1 MKRKNAF
8 TLIELLAVIAVIAIL
23 TIIAVP
29 NVMKLYKE
37 SKKNMFITQVRKTAK
52 SAQLE
57 YAEGTKNT
65 FDCNKD
71 LSGQKYK
78 ECTGTVDEDD
88 VTITALGDGEYS
100 NFLMVD
106 VTSEPD
112 SGVFIDLE
120 QLNLIE
126 IEKPNSFKESLIKD
140 NAINPIFRS
149 ISGKELVDAILE
161 IEFKAMESQG
171 HERPEITEEMQQEI
185 NIMAEVLDKMRNNN
199 IISNNKMKQKENINI
214 NENKELSYS
223 TGPLKNNLV
232 ALSLVDNK
240 MKISS
245 NISKVQSQKELIKKV
260 SNDKNDYLIANSS
273 ENNSINI
280 LVYELNIDSKM
291 AGTYEV
297 KTFDYPMGMV
307 IKESDMEKALDNGEF
322 SPTILSEELPI
333 DLTNAEKAYFVVITK
348 YGEEYEGLTIE
359 KSNSANDLQLIGK
372 STIDLDIN
380 NIKAYVDDGVKNKNK
395 KLVNEGDFYSYNNIR
410 HREGNFTYNYVVKTN
425 EGVKIL
431 KRKVNVYAD
440 TSLDC
445 FDFKLNYDGKSYSI
459 NRYYEYEKN
468 DNTKK
473 ACPKRIYIPNEYKNL
488 NITGIYSYAF
498 DDMGILSVRLPD
510 KLKEIGH
517 YAFSENFIET
527 LTLPSSLIEIEDYAF
542 TYNNINYIEYNG
554 NRKFCNQSIGAQ
566 RYNKLYLFD
575 DFDYADFWNQN
586 IYTGRTSKQFLK
598 TCTPRPAELKHD

>member
-273 ENNSINI
+273 KNNSINI

-598 TCTPRPAELKHD
+598 TCTPRPAE

>member
-1 MKRKNAF
+1 MKKKNAF

-29 NVMKLYKE
+29 NVIKLYKE

-65 FDCNKD
+65 FDCNED

-106 VTSEPD
+106 VTSEPN

-232 ALSLVDNK
+232 ALSLVDDK

-510 KLKEIGH
+510 KLKKIG
-517 YAFSENFIET
+517 YNAFSENFIET

-542 TYNNINYIEYNG
+542 IYNNINYIEYNG

-575 DFDYADFWNQN
+575 DFDYVDFWNQN

-598 TCTPRPAELKHD
+598 TCTPRPAE

>member
-1 MKRKNAF
+1 MKKKNAF

-29 NVMKLYKE
+29 NVIKLYKE

-65 FDCNKD
+65 FDCNED

-185 NIMAEVLDKMRNNN
+185 NIMAELLDKMRNNN

-232 ALSLVDNK
+232 ALSLVDDK

-445 FDFKLNYDGKSYSI
+445 FDFELNYDGKSYNIS
-459 NRYYEYEKN
+459 RYYEYEKN

-510 KLKEIGH
+510 KLKEIG
-517 YAFSENFIET
+517 YNAFSKNFIET

-542 TYNNINYIEYNG
+542 IYNNINYIEYNG

-575 DFDYADFWNQN
+575 DFDYVDFWNQN

-598 TCTPRPAELKHD
+598 TCTPRPAE

>member
-65 FDCNKD
+65 FDCNED

-232 ALSLVDNK
+232 ALSLVDDK

-510 KLKEIGH
+510 KLKEIG
-517 YAFSENFIET
+517 YNAFSKNFIET

-542 TYNNINYIEYNG
+542 IYNNINYIEYNG

-575 DFDYADFWNQN
+575 DFDYVDFWNQN

-598 TCTPRPAELKHD
+598 TCTPRPAE

>member
-1 MKRKNAF
+1 MKKKNAF

-140 NAINPIFRS
+140 NAINPIFKS
-149 ISGKELVDAILE
+149 MSGKELVDAILE

-171 HERPEITEEMQQEI
+171 YEKPEITEEIQQEI
-185 NIMAEVLDKMRNNN
+185 NIIAEQLDKMRNNN

-333 DLTNAEKAYFVVITK
+333 DLTNAEKVYFVVITIF
-348 YGEEYEGLTIE
+348 GEEYEGLTIE

-473 ACPKRIYIPNEYKNL
+473 ACPKRIYIPNKYKNL

-542 TYNNINYIEYNG
+542 AYNNINYIEYNG

-598 TCTPRPAELKHD
+598 TCTPRPPE

>member
-65 FDCNKD
+65 FDCNED

-185 NIMAEVLDKMRNNN
+185 NIMAELLDKMRNNN

-232 ALSLVDNK
+232 ALSLVDDK

-297 KTFDYPMGMV
+297 KTFDYPMGLV

-380 NIKAYVDDGVKNKNK
+380 NIKAYVDNGVKNKNK

-445 FDFKLNYDGKSYSI
+445 FDFELNYDGKSYNIS
-459 NRYYEYEKN
+459 RYYEYEKN

-510 KLKEIGH
+510 KLKEIG
-517 YAFSENFIET
+517 YNAFSKNFIET

-542 TYNNINYIEYNG
+542 IYNNINYIEYNG

-575 DFDYADFWNQN
+575 DFDYVDFWNQN

-598 TCTPRPAELKHD
+598 TCTPRPAE

>member
-1 MKRKNAF
+1 MKKKNAF

-140 NAINPIFRS
+140 NAINPIFKS
-149 ISGKELVDAILE
+149 MSGKELVDAILE

-171 HERPEITEEMQQEI
+171 YEKPEITEEIQQEI
-185 NIMAEVLDKMRNNN
+185 NIIAEQLDKMRNNN

-232 ALSLVDNK
+232 ALSLVDDK

-333 DLTNAEKAYFVVITK
+333 DLTNAEKVYFVVITIF
-348 YGEEYEGLTIE
+348 GEEYEGLTIE

-473 ACPKRIYIPNEYKNL
+473 ACPKRIYIPNKYKNL

-542 TYNNINYIEYNG
+542 AYNNINYIEYNG

-598 TCTPRPAELKHD
+598 TCTPRPPE

>member
-171 HERPEITEEMQQEI
+171 YEKPEITEGIQQEI
-185 NIMAEVLDKMRNNN
+185 NIIAEQLDKMRNNN

-395 KLVNEGDFYSYNNIR
+395 KLVNEDDFYSYNNIR

-566 RYNKLYLFD
+566 RYNKLSLFD

-598 TCTPRPAELKHD
+598 TCTPRPAE

>member
-171 HERPEITEEMQQEI
+171 YEKPEITEGIQQEI
-185 NIMAEVLDKMRNNN
+185 NIIAEQLDKMRNNN

-395 KLVNEGDFYSYNNIR
+395 KLVNEDDFYSYNNIR

-510 KLKEIGH
+510 KLKEIG
-517 YAFSENFIET
+517 YNAFSKNFIET

-598 TCTPRPAELKHD
+598 TCTPRPAE

>member
-473 ACPKRIYIPNEYKNL
+473 ACPKRIYIPNQYN
-488 NITGIYSYAF
+488 NYDITRIKYYAF
-498 DDMGILSVRLPD
+498 NDMGILSVRLPE
-510 KLKEIGH
+510 KLETIDY
-517 YAFSENFIET
+517 YAFSNNFIET
-527 LTLPSSLIEIEDYAF
+527 LTIPKTVTRIEEFAF
-542 TYNNINYIEYNG
+542 LYNNIKYIEYKG
-554 NRKFCNQSIGAQ
+554 SSKFCNQSIGPQ
-566 RYNKLYLFD
+566 RYNKIISFEGISYSE
-575 DFDYADFWNQN
+575 FWYRN
-586 IYTGRTSKQFLK
+586 IYTGKTSKSFLK
-598 TCTPRPAELKHD
+598 SCTVRPPE

>member
-260 SNDKNDYLIANSS
+260 SNDKDDYLIANSS

-395 KLVNEGDFYSYNNIR
+395 KLVNEDDFYSYNNIR

-598 TCTPRPAELKHD
+598 TCTPRPAE

>member
-232 ALSLVDNK
+232 ALSLVDDK

-598 TCTPRPAELKHD
+598 TCTPRPPE

>member
-140 NAINPIFRS
+140 NAINPIFKS
-149 ISGKELVDAILE
+149 MSGKELVDAILE

-171 HERPEITEEMQQEI
+171 YEKPEITEEIQQEI
-185 NIMAEVLDKMRNNN
+185 NIIAEQLDKMRNNN

-232 ALSLVDNK
+232 ALSLVDDK

-333 DLTNAEKAYFVVITK
+333 DLTNAEKVYFVVITIF
-348 YGEEYEGLTIE
+348 GEEYEGLTIE

-473 ACPKRIYIPNEYKNL
+473 ACPKRIYIPNKYKNL

-542 TYNNINYIEYNG
+542 AYNNINYIEYNG

-598 TCTPRPAELKHD
+598 TCTPRPPE

>member
-65 FDCNKD
+65 FDCNED

-185 NIMAEVLDKMRNNN
+185 NIMAELLDKMRNNN

-232 ALSLVDNK
+232 ALSLVDDK

-380 NIKAYVDDGVKNKNK
+380 NIKAYVDNGVKNKNK

-445 FDFKLNYDGKSYSI
+445 FDFELNYDGKSYNIS
-459 NRYYEYEKN
+459 RYYEYEKN

-510 KLKEIGH
+510 KLKEIG
-517 YAFSENFIET
+517 YNAFSKNFIET

-542 TYNNINYIEYNG
+542 IYNNINYIEYNG

-575 DFDYADFWNQN
+575 DFDYVDFWNQN

-598 TCTPRPAELKHD
+598 TCTPRPAE

>member
-171 HERPEITEEMQQEI
+171 YEKPEITEEIQQEI
-185 NIMAEVLDKMRNNN
+185 NIIAEQLDKMRNNN

-473 ACPKRIYIPNEYKNL
+473 ACPKRIYIPNKYKNL

-542 TYNNINYIEYNG
+542 AYNNINYIEYNG

-598 TCTPRPAELKHD
+598 TCTPRPPE

>member
-185 NIMAEVLDKMRNNN
+185 NIMAELLDKMRNNN

-232 ALSLVDNK
+232 ALSLVDDK

-542 TYNNINYIEYNG
+542 IYNNINYIEYNG

-598 TCTPRPAELKHD
+598 TCTPRPPE

>member
-1 MKRKNAF
+1 MKKKNAF

-185 NIMAEVLDKMRNNN
+185 NIMAELLDKMRNNN

-232 ALSLVDNK
+232 ALSLVDDK

-510 KLKEIGH
+510 KLKEIG
-517 YAFSENFIET
+517 YNAFSKNFIET

-542 TYNNINYIEYNG
+542 IYNNINYIEYNG

-575 DFDYADFWNQN
+575 DFDYVDFWNQN

-598 TCTPRPAELKHD
+598 TCTPRPAE

>member
-171 HERPEITEEMQQEI
+171 YEKPEITEEIQQEI
-185 NIMAEVLDKMRNNN
+185 NIIAEQLDKMRNNN

-395 KLVNEGDFYSYNNIR
+395 KLVNEDDFYSYNNIR

-510 KLKEIGH
+510 KLKEIG
-517 YAFSENFIET
+517 YNAFSKNFIET

-598 TCTPRPAELKHD
+598 TCTPRPAE

>member
-65 FDCNKD
+65 FDCNED

-185 NIMAEVLDKMRNNN
+185 NIMAELLDKMRNNN

-232 ALSLVDNK
+232 ALSLVDDK

-333 DLTNAEKAYFVVITK
+333 DLTNAEKTYFVVITK

-510 KLKEIGH
+510 KLKEIG
-517 YAFSENFIET
+517 YNAFSKNFIET

-542 TYNNINYIEYNG
+542 IYNNINYIEYNG

-575 DFDYADFWNQN
+575 DFDYVDFWNQN

-598 TCTPRPAELKHD
+598 TCTPRPAE

>member
-171 HERPEITEEMQQEI
+171 YEKPEITEEIQQEI
-185 NIMAEVLDKMRNNN
+185 NIIAEQLDKMRNNN

-395 KLVNEGDFYSYNNIR
+395 KLVNEDDFYSYNNIR

-473 ACPKRIYIPNEYKNL
+473 ACPKRIYIPNKYKNL

-598 TCTPRPAELKHD
+598 TCTPRPAE

>member
-1 MKRKNAF
+1 MKKKNAF

-140 NAINPIFRS
+140 NAINPIFKS
-149 ISGKELVDAILE
+149 MSGKELVDAILE

-171 HERPEITEEMQQEI
+171 YEKPEITEEIQQEI
-185 NIMAEVLDKMRNNN
+185 NIIAEQLDKMRNNN

-473 ACPKRIYIPNEYKNL
+473 ACPKRIYIPNKYKNL

-542 TYNNINYIEYNG
+542 AYNNINYIEYNG

-598 TCTPRPAELKHD
+598 TCTPRPPE

>member
-171 HERPEITEEMQQEI
+171 YEKPEITEEIQQEI
-185 NIMAEVLDKMRNNN
+185 NIIAEQLDKMRNNN

-445 FDFKLNYDGKSYSI
+445 FDFELNYDGKSYNIS
-459 NRYYEYEKN
+459 RYYEYEKN

-510 KLKEIGH
+510 KLKEIG
-517 YAFSENFIET
+517 YNAFSKNFIET

-542 TYNNINYIEYNG
+542 IYNNINYIEYNG

-575 DFDYADFWNQN
+575 DFDYVDFWNQN

-598 TCTPRPAELKHD
+598 TCTPRPAE

>member
-260 SNDKNDYLIANSS
+260 SNDKDDYLIANSS

-598 TCTPRPAELKHD
+598 TCTPRPAE

>member
-1 MKRKNAF
+1 M
-8 TLIELLAVIAVIAIL
+8 
-23 TIIAVP
+23 
-29 NVMKLYKE
+29 
-37 SKKNMFITQVRKTAK
+37 
-52 SAQLE
+52 
-57 YAEGTKNT
+57 
-65 FDCNKD
+65 
-71 LSGQKYK
+71 
-78 ECTGTVDEDD
+78 DEDD

-185 NIMAEVLDKMRNNN
+185 NIMAELLDKMRNNN

-232 ALSLVDNK
+232 ALSLVDDK

-380 NIKAYVDDGVKNKNK
+380 NIKAYVDDGVKHKNK
-395 KLVNEGDFYSYNNIR
+395 KFSPQ
-410 HREGNFTYNYVVKTN
+410 
-425 EGVKIL
+425 
-431 KRKVNVYAD
+431 
-440 TSLDC
+440 S
-445 FDFKLNYDGKSYSI
+445 S
-459 NRYYEYEKN
+459 
-468 DNTKK
+468 
-473 ACPKRIYIPNEYKNL
+473 
-488 NITGIYSYAF
+488 
-498 DDMGILSVRLPD
+498 D
-510 KLKEIGH
+510 K
-517 YAFSENFIET
+517 YPQA
-527 LTLPSSLIEIEDYAF
+527 
-542 TYNNINYIEYNG
+542 
-554 NRKFCNQSIGAQ
+554 
-566 RYNKLYLFD
+566 
-575 DFDYADFWNQN
+575 
-586 IYTGRTSKQFLK
+586 
-598 TCTPRPAELKHD
+598 

>member
-65 FDCNKD
+65 FDCNED

-140 NAINPIFRS
+140 NAINPIFKS
-149 ISGKELVDAILE
+149 MSGKELVDAILE

-171 HERPEITEEMQQEI
+171 YEKPEITEEIQQEI
-185 NIMAEVLDKMRNNN
+185 NIIAEQLDKMRNNN

-598 TCTPRPAELKHD
+598 TCTPRPPE

>member
-65 FDCNKD
+65 FDCNED

-185 NIMAEVLDKMRNNN
+185 NIMAELLDKMRNNN

-232 ALSLVDNK
+232 ALSLVDDK

-380 NIKAYVDDGVKNKNK
+380 NIKAYVDNGVKNKNK

-510 KLKEIGH
+510 KLKEIG
-517 YAFSENFIET
+517 YNAFSKNFIET

-542 TYNNINYIEYNG
+542 IYNNINYIEYNG

-575 DFDYADFWNQN
+575 DFDYVDFWNQN

-598 TCTPRPAELKHD
+598 TCTPRPAE

>member
-65 FDCNKD
+65 FDCNED

-185 NIMAEVLDKMRNNN
+185 NIMAELLDKMRNNN

-232 ALSLVDNK
+232 ALSLVDDK

-380 NIKAYVDDGVKNKNK
+380 NIKAYVDNGVKNKNK

-445 FDFKLNYDGKSYSI
+445 FDFELNYDGKSYNIS
-459 NRYYEYEKN
+459 RYYEYEKN

-542 TYNNINYIEYNG
+542 IYNNINYIEYNG

-575 DFDYADFWNQN
+575 DFDYVDFWNQN

-598 TCTPRPAELKHD
+598 TCTPRPAE

>member
-171 HERPEITEEMQQEI
+171 YEKPEITEEIQQEI
-185 NIMAEVLDKMRNNN
+185 NIIAEQLDKMRNNN

-554 NRKFCNQSIGAQ
+554 NRKFCNQSIGPQ
-566 RYNKLYLFD
+566 RYNKIISFEGISYSE
-575 DFDYADFWNQN
+575 FWYRN
-586 IYTGRTSKQFLK
+586 IYTGTTSKSFLK
-598 TCTPRPAELKHD
+598 SCTVRPPE

>member
-473 ACPKRIYIPNEYKNL
+473 ACPKRIYIPNKYKNL

-542 TYNNINYIEYNG
+542 AYNNINYIEYNG

-598 TCTPRPAELKHD
+598 TCTPRPPE

>member
-1 MKRKNAF
+1 M
-8 TLIELLAVIAVIAIL
+8 
-23 TIIAVP
+23 
-29 NVMKLYKE
+29 
-37 SKKNMFITQVRKTAK
+37 
-52 SAQLE
+52 
-57 YAEGTKNT
+57 
-65 FDCNKD
+65 
-71 LSGQKYK
+71 
-78 ECTGTVDEDD
+78 DEDD

-185 NIMAEVLDKMRNNN
+185 NIMAELLDKMRNNN

-232 ALSLVDNK
+232 ALSLVDDK

-380 NIKAYVDDGVKNKNK
+380 NIKAYVDNGVKNKNK

-445 FDFKLNYDGKSYSI
+445 FDFELNYDGKSYSI

-488 NITGIYSYAF
+488 NITGIYRYAF

-510 KLKEIGH
+510 KLKEIG
-517 YAFSENFIET
+517 YNAFSKNFIET

-542 TYNNINYIEYNG
+542 IYNNINYIEYNG

-575 DFDYADFWNQN
+575 DFDYVDFWNQN

-598 TCTPRPAELKHD
+598 TCTPRPAE

>member
-185 NIMAEVLDKMRNNN
+185 NIIAEQLDKMRNNN

-395 KLVNEGDFYSYNNIR
+395 KLVNEDDFYSYNNIR

-598 TCTPRPAELKHD
+598 TCTPRPAE

>member
-1 MKRKNAF
+1 
-8 TLIELLAVIAVIAIL
+8 
-23 TIIAVP
+23 
-29 NVMKLYKE
+29 
-37 SKKNMFITQVRKTAK
+37 
-52 SAQLE
+52 
-57 YAEGTKNT
+57 
-65 FDCNKD
+65 
-71 LSGQKYK
+71 
-78 ECTGTVDEDD
+78 
-88 VTITALGDGEYS
+88 
-100 NFLMVD
+100 
-106 VTSEPD
+106 
-112 SGVFIDLE
+112 
-120 QLNLIE
+120 
-126 IEKPNSFKESLIKD
+126 
-140 NAINPIFRS
+140 
-149 ISGKELVDAILE
+149 
-161 IEFKAMESQG
+161 
-171 HERPEITEEMQQEI
+171 
-185 NIMAEVLDKMRNNN
+185 MRNNN

-395 KLVNEGDFYSYNNIR
+395 KLVNEDDFYSYNNIR

-498 DDMGILSVRLPD
+498 DDMGILSVRLPY
-510 KLKEIGH
+510 KLK
-517 YAFSENFIET
+517 
-527 LTLPSSLIEIEDYAF
+527 
-542 TYNNINYIEYNG
+542 
-554 NRKFCNQSIGAQ
+554 
-566 RYNKLYLFD
+566 
-575 DFDYADFWNQN
+575 
-586 IYTGRTSKQFLK
+586 
-598 TCTPRPAELKHD
+598 

>member
-598 TCTPRPAELKHD
+598 TCTPRPAE

>member
-140 NAINPIFRS
+140 NAINPIFKS
-149 ISGKELVDAILE
+149 MSGKELVDAILE

-171 HERPEITEEMQQEI
+171 YEKPEITEEIQQEI
-185 NIMAEVLDKMRNNN
+185 NIIAEQLDKMRNNN

-232 ALSLVDNK
+232 ALSLVDDK

-473 ACPKRIYIPNEYKNL
+473 ACPKRIYIPNKYKNL

-542 TYNNINYIEYNG
+542 AYNNINYIEYNG

-598 TCTPRPAELKHD
+598 TCTPRPPE

>member
-65 FDCNKD
+65 FDCNED

-185 NIMAEVLDKMRNNN
+185 NIMAELLDKMRNNN

-232 ALSLVDNK
+232 ALSLVDDK

-380 NIKAYVDDGVKNKNK
+380 NIKAYVDNGVKNKNK

-488 NITGIYSYAF
+488 NITGIYRYAF
-498 DDMGILSVRLPD
+498 DDMGILSVRLPY
-510 KLKEIGH
+510 KLKEIG
-517 YAFSENFIET
+517 YNAFSKNFIET

-542 TYNNINYIEYNG
+542 IYNNINYIEYNG

-575 DFDYADFWNQN
+575 DFDYVDFWNQN

-598 TCTPRPAELKHD
+598 TCTPRPAE

>member
-65 FDCNKD
+65 FDCNED

-185 NIMAEVLDKMRNNN
+185 NIMAELLDKMRNNN

-232 ALSLVDNK
+232 ALSLVDDK

-510 KLKEIGH
+510 KLKEIG
-517 YAFSENFIET
+517 YNAFSKNFIET

-542 TYNNINYIEYNG
+542 IYNNINYIEYNG

-575 DFDYADFWNQN
+575 DFDYVDFWNQN

-598 TCTPRPAELKHD
+598 TCTPRPAE

>member
-171 HERPEITEEMQQEI
+171 YEKPEITEEIQQEI
-185 NIMAEVLDKMRNNN
+185 NIIAEQLDKMRNNN

-395 KLVNEGDFYSYNNIR
+395 KLVNEDDFYSYNNIR

-498 DDMGILSVRLPD
+498 DDMCILSVRLPD

-598 TCTPRPAELKHD
+598 TCTPRPAE

>member
-52 SAQLE
+52 FAQLE

-575 DFDYADFWNQN
+575 EIDYVDFWNQN

-598 TCTPRPAELKHD
+598 TCTPRPPE

>member
-65 FDCNKD
+65 FDCNED

-185 NIMAEVLDKMRNNN
+185 NIMAELLDKMRNNN

-214 NENKELSYS
+214 NENKEFSYS

-232 ALSLVDNK
+232 ALSLVDDK

-510 KLKEIGH
+510 KLKEIG
-517 YAFSENFIET
+517 YNAFSKNFIET

-542 TYNNINYIEYNG
+542 IYNNINYIEYNG

-575 DFDYADFWNQN
+575 DFDYVDFWNQN

-598 TCTPRPAELKHD
+598 TCTPRPAE